1 MLRETPGGKER
12 VVHYTGQWK
21 WGGGGAAAWLDQRLK
36 DGSLFGFAEVDIE
49 IPEALWP
56 KFEEMCPFFYN
67 KEVLA
72 KAVPKQMTD
81 YLQRAGRT
89 RANRKRLVGALSVEK
104 LLVYAPL
111 LRWYVDHGGVIKAVH
126 RTIDY
131 QAGKIFPWFVEQV
144 TEARRIGDVEK
155 SKALLV
161 EVFKL
166 LGNSD
171 YGKL

>member
-1 MLRETPGGKER
+1 
-12 VVHYTGQWK
+12 
-21 WGGGGAAAWLDQRLK
+21 
-36 DGSLFGFAEVDIE
+36 
-49 IPEALWP
+49 
-56 KFEEMCPFFYN
+56 MCPFFYN

-89 RANRKRLVGALSVEK
+89 RANRKKLVGALSVEK

-171 YGKL
+171 YGKLIEALECQTNVIYSKDEKVVDRALRSAYFSDLKRLGRRTNWKAGNRGSE